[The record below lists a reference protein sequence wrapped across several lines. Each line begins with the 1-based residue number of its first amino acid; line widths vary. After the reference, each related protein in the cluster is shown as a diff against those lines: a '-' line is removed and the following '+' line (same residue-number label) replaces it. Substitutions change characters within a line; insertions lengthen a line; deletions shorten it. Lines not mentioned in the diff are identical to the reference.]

1 MELGLVL
8 GSLALL
14 LPLPVEVEVEVV
26 DIFGVAGE
34 GVE

>member
-1 MELGLVL
+1 VL